1 MGLFDSLTEGLKG
14 VLGQVTVQDLPGML
28 NAALAQTPMG
38 NLQGL
43 ADQLQS
49 GGLGAEV
56 QSWIGAGKNLPIS
69 ADQLKEVLGS
79 DQVKQIAQHF
89 GIDPGGAQAAGTESA
104 GDDRRGQ
111 PERRAACFALSMAA

>member
-89 GIDPGGAQAAGTESA
+89 GIDPEAALKLLEQNLPATI
-104 GDDRRGQ
+104 D
-111 PERRAACFALSMAA
+111 AASPNGVLPASH

>member
-1 MGLFDSLTEGLKG
+1 LHVGLFDSLTEGLKG

-89 GIDPGGAQAAGTESA
+89 GIDPEAALKLLEQNLPATI
-104 GDDRRGQ
+104 D
-111 PERRAACFALSMAA
+111 AASPNGVLPASH